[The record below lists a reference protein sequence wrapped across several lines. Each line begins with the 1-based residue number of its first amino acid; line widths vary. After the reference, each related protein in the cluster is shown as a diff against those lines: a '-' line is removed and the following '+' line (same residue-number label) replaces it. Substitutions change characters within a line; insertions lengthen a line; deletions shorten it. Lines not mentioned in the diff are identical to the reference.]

1 MRPEGRRR
9 PGGRRRPDGRGR
21 KLSAAGGVVVLGT
34 LLLVP
39 VLGQGLASASGG
51 GGCGRPVTDAKG
63 TGVDIAD
70 FCFSPTILRVSTGD
84 AVTFTN
90 VDPFPHS
97 VLGANATWGDY
108 AGFKKRSVTYRFSE
122 PGVYPY
128 VCTYHPGMVG
138 AVVVGD
144 GVGGA
149 IDTSTADGP
158 VTKVDASDLG
168 LESTSAVDQQP
179 PEAVGGWPVIVAAA
193 IVAGGLAVVVVR
205 RRRSP
210 PTGTVE
216 DR

>member
-9 PGGRRRPDGRGR
+9 PGGGRR
-21 KLSAAGGVVVLGT
+21 KVSAAAGVVALGT
-34 LLLVP
+34 LVLVP

-51 GGCGRPVTDAKG
+51 GGCGRPVTDEKG
-63 TGVDIAD
+63 TGVDIRD
-70 FCFSPTILRVSTGD
+70 YCFSPTILRVSTGEI
-84 AVTFTN
+84 VTFTN
-90 VDPFPHS
+90 VDPVPHS

-128 VCTYHPGMVG
+128 VCTYHAGMVG

-149 IDTSTADGP
+149 IGTSTADGP

-168 LESTSAVDQQP
+168 LENTSSVDQQP
-179 PEAVGGWPVIVAAA
+179 SEAVGGWPVIVAAA
-193 IVAGGLAVVVVR
+193 IVAGGLAVIVVR

-210 PTGTVE
+210 PAHAVE

>member
-9 PGGRRRPDGRGR
+9 
-21 KLSAAGGVVVLGT
+21 KVSAAAGVV
-34 LLLVP
+34 LLAALVLVP
-39 VLGQGLASASGG
+39 VLGEGLASASGG
-51 GGCGRPVTDAKG
+51 GGCGRAVTDAVG
-63 TGVDIAD
+63 TGVDIRD
-70 FCFSPTILRVSTGD
+70 YCFAPTILRVSTGD

-108 AGFKKRSVTYRFSE
+108 AGFKNKSVTYRFSE

-128 VCTYHPGMVG
+128 VCTYHVGMVG

-149 IDTSTADGP
+149 IDASTADGP
-158 VTKVDASDLG
+158 VTKVDASDLR
-168 LESTSAVDQQP
+168 LENASAVDDQP
-179 PEAVGGWPVIVAAA
+179 SEADGGWPLIVAAA
-193 IVAGGLAVVVVR
+193 FGIVVGASAVIVVR

-210 PTGTVE
+210 ATRAVE
-216 DR
+216 GR

>member
-1 MRPEGRRR
+1 M
-9 PGGRRRPDGRGR
+9 
-21 KLSAAGGVVVLGT
+21 SAAAGIVLLGA
-34 LLLVP
+34 LALVP
-39 VLGQGLASASGG
+39 VLGEGLASASGG
-51 GGCGRPVTDAKG
+51 GGCGRAVTDAEG
-63 TGVDIAD
+63 TGVDIRD

-90 VDPFPHS
+90 VDPVPHS

-108 AGFKKRSVTYRFSE
+108 AGFKNKSVTYRFSE

-128 VCTYHPGMVG
+128 VCTYHVGMVG

-168 LESTSAVDQQP
+168 LENTSAVNPQP
-179 PEAVGGWPVIVAAA
+179 SEAGGGWPVIVASAFG
-193 IVAGGLAVVVVR
+193 IVVGALAVIVVR
-205 RRRSP
+205 RRRSSAA
-210 PTGTVE
+210 GAVVG
-216 DR
+216 R

>member
-1 MRPEGRRR
+1 V
-9 PGGRRRPDGRGR
+9 
-21 KLSAAGGVVVLGT
+21 SAAAGLVLLGA
-34 LLLVP
+34 LVLVP

-63 TGVDIAD
+63 AGVDIRGY
-70 FCFSPTILRVSTGD
+70 CFSPTILRVPTGD

-90 VDPFPHS
+90 VDPVPHS

-108 AGFKKRSVTYRFSE
+108 AGFKKKSVTYRFSE

-128 VCTYHPGMVG
+128 VCTYHLGMVG

-168 LESTSAVDQQP
+168 LENTSAVDQEP
-179 PEAVGGWPVIVAAA
+179 SEADGGWPVIVAAA
-193 IVAGGLAVVVVR
+193 FGIVVGALAVIVVR

-210 PTGTVE
+210 ATHAVE
-216 DR
+216 RR

>member
-1 MRPEGRRR
+1 MR
-9 PGGRRRPDGRGR
+9 PGGRRRPDGRRR
-21 KLSAAGGVVVLGT
+21 KLSAAGGLTVLGT

-39 VLGQGLASASGG
+39 VLGQRLASASGG
-51 GGCGRPVTDAKG
+51 GGCGRPVTDAMG
-63 TGVDIAD
+63 TGVDIRD
-70 FCFSPTILRVSTGD
+70 FCFSPTILRVSAGD

-108 AGFKKRSVTYRFSE
+108 AGFKKRSVTYRFSK
-122 PGVYPY
+122 PGVYSY

-179 PEAVGGWPVIVAAA
+179 SEAVGGWPVIVAAA
-193 IVAGGLAVVVVR
+193 IVACGLAVVVVR